1 MFGHLME
8 IVFAVVIMYYI
19 ILKSKK
25 KSVQPETIYIH
36 LHNLHGFL
44 PLSGTDGGFQ
54 GFYRIPGL
62 DIMRDSRVLLFLG
75 NQEIS
80 PFFFQ

>member
-25 KSVQPETIYIH
+25 EKRTTRNDIY
-36 LHNLHGFL
+36 
-44 PLSGTDGGFQ
+44 
-54 GFYRIPGL
+54 
-62 DIMRDSRVLLFLG
+62 
-75 NQEIS
+75 S
-80 PFFFQ
+80 PA